1 MYYIYGLFDPRNGQ
15 LHYIGRTSNMERRL
29 KQHCRADSN
38 VRKIEW
44 ISELNSTWLEPM
56 MQELDSTEIL
66 NDVIEMEKFYV
77 NYFRM
82 LGAYLFN
89 GPVAGISGPVDPT
102 KKKSLPLYLPPV
114 LEAEIQ
120 ADADADFI
128 TRNQWITDACKFY
141 LKFKRDQAS

>member
-1 MYYIYGLFDPRNGQ
+1 MAIN
-15 LHYIGRTSNMERRL
+15 I
-29 KQHCRADSN
+29 RAKKTQDDINLDSN
-38 VRKIEW
+38 KEAVATAYIKKRK
-44 ISELNSTWLEPM
+44 P
-56 MQELDSTEIL
+56 
-66 NDVIEMEKFYV
+66 K
-77 NYFRM
+77 
-82 LGAYLFN
+82 A
-89 GPVAGISGPVDPT
+89 PVDPT